1 MTDYTAYAVI
11 VFYSILTIIFATIG
25 KWFNEENGFS
35 YGYISGLIVSA
46 ILWFGIGK
54 KLAHE

>member
-11 VFYSILTIIFATIG
+11 VFYGILTIIFATIG
-25 KWFNEENGFS
+25 KWLNEENGFS
-35 YGYISGLIVSA
+35 YGYISGLVISA

-54 KLAHE
+54 KIAHE